1 LGRGDVD
8 AKFGDRLVIFA
19 MIRIE
24 GENIILRSV
33 DFSDVG
39 TILLWENSNEE
50 PLYGVHEEQYTR
62 EDVVQFVENQQRY
75 SIVETEQLR
84 LMICSHSGERLGAI
98 DLAEYDGFSASVS
111 IIIVDSE
118 NRGRGYG
125 SEALRLMIAYAESI
139 GLQILRAKVLSE
151 NKISRQI
158 FSSAG
163 FVCVGA
169 DNFELSLPHSA
180 TRSDL
185 L

>member
-1 LGRGDVD
+1 MEGTFEIKERCQKVIQLKGDKV
-8 AKFGDRLVIFA
+8 
-19 MIRIE
+19 
-24 GENIILRSV
+24 ILRSV
-33 DFSDVG
+33 DSSDID
-39 TILLWENSNEE
+39 TLLLWENSVTE
-50 PLYGVHEEQYTR
+50 PLYGVFEEQYTR
-62 EDVVQFVENQQRY
+62 EDVARFVELQQQY
-75 SIVETEQLR
+75 SIAETEQLR
-84 LMICSHSGERLGAI
+84 LMICANNGERLGAI
-98 DLAEYDGFSASVS
+98 DLTEYDGFSASVS

-118 NRGRGYG
+118 NRSRGYG